1 MKKLRD
7 KDIIIAAKILSAI
20 FSPFYLPVVG
30 MLVLFLFSYL
40 SLLPWAYKIM
50 VLLLVSCFT
59 IFLPTTLIRL
69 YRKFNGWT
77 LLQFVS
83 KERRVVP
90 YLISSLCYLGGI
102 YLMNIIHIP
111 HFMSSILLAALAIQL
126 ICAVINLWWKI
137 STHSAAIGGVIGAVM
152 SFAIIFDF
160 NPMWWLC
167 LLILLS
173 GAVGT
178 SRIILHQHTVAQVT
192 TGSVLGAICAF
203 YITLFL

>member
-1 MKKLRD
+1 MKNIKD
-7 KDIIIAAKILSAI
+7 KDIIIAAKTLSAI

-40 SLLPWAYKIM
+40 SMLPWSYKIM
-50 VLLLVSCFT
+50 VLILVACFT
-59 IFLPTTLIRL
+59 ILLPTALIRL

-77 LLQFVS
+77 LFQFVS
-83 KERRVVP
+83 KERRVIP
-90 YLISSLCYLGGI
+90 YIISSLCYLGGI
-102 YLMNIIHIP
+102 HLMNIVHIP
-111 HFMSSILLAALAIQL
+111 HFMSTILFAALVIQ
-126 ICAVINLWWKI
+126 IVCAVINLWWKI

-152 SFAIIFDF
+152 AFAIVFDF
-160 NPMWWLC
+160 NPIWWLC

-192 TGSVLGAICAF
+192 VGSVLGAVIAF
-203 YITLFL
+203 IVMLFI